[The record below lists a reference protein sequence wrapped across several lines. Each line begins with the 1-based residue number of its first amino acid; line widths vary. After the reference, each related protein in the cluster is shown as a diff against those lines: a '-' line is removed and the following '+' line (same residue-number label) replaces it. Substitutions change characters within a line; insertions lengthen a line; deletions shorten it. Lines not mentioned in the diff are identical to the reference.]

1 MKKSYPVTSG
11 NLITRRK
18 FGEAADLARAAGA
31 QSTETCWVAD
41 VRVRF

>member
-18 FGEAADLARAAGA
+18 FGEAADLAHAPG
-31 QSTETCWVAD
+31 TPPHKD
-41 VRVRF
+41 